1 MHSVFYATGHLTK
14 VRARLVDSMD
24 KPIESRPSTI
34 ELQAQICSA
43 LLLLALGTSCVMWL
57 IGSYA

>member
-14 VRARLVDSMD
+14 VRIRPVDPMD
-24 KPIESRPSTI
+24 KPIESRPCTI
-34 ELQAQICSA
+34 ELQARICSA

-57 IGSYA
+57 IGNYA